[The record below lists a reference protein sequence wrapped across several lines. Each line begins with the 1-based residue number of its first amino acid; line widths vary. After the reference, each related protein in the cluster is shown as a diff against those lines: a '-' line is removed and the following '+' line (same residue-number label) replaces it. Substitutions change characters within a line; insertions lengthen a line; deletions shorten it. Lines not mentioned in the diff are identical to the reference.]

1 MTHKATQTFQRS
13 QLRHVMI
20 EARKDY
26 EHHRNRMLIGV
37 AAVVLFVIVMAALR
51 AWG

>member
-1 MTHKATQTFQRS
+1 MTHKATQSFQES

-26 EHHRNRMLIGV
+26 EKNRNRMLIGV
-37 AAVVLFVIVMAALR
+37 AAVVLFVIVMAVLR
-51 AWG
+51 AWA